1 MSYNSKNTG
10 AEVEEALDLART
22 ALQEDQLKTVNG
34 QSIIGEGNIEIKTG
48 LSEEEVNTKIAEAI
62 TTVLNT
68 EV

>member
-10 AEVEEALDLART
+10 AEVEKALDLART